1 VSSSGLSARS
11 GTGWQW
17 RTSRTGAA
25 LARVSTAAHTTRA
38 AETMG
43 PVSGPGQITVVI
55 DPADGAE
62 FARGFAPACRR
73 AGRFVVH
80 TSPRQR
86 WAWRMQTEVLTALGK
101 HWDRPVQ
108 GGDAT
113 VAQLAQ
119 AWLRAERA
127 RDLVVLRAHHRA
139 GPALDWLLSLPAQEG
154 LRLWLISPRPLPWT
168 DTATHVTVT
177 RADQVATSPILGG
190 GQSEGCRCE
199 DLNQHADLATPDA
212 AVATDPA
219 VATGP
224 ALAAHPAAATDLSV
238 ATAKRLRRLYGLEA
252 AALATATVLLGRP
265 TPDTV
270 AAAGVRVANDGRSLA
285 TVHTTEVAI
294 PEHARALVRGWAGRH
309 LPPPH
314 WAHDVAATY
323 LTLRL
328 EMAERHSAV
337 RLLDPALPPLRP
349 IVWHERYGPGA
360 AELSALTR
368 SRALGWRERTDHPRH
383 HIVALSDRCG

>member
-1 VSSSGLSARS
+1 VSNTGTSTRAS
-11 GTGWQW
+11 TGWQW
-17 RTSRTGAA
+17 HTSRTGAA
-25 LARVSTAAHTTRA
+25 LARLSTAAHTTQA

-43 PVSGPGQITVVI
+43 RTAPGPGQITVVI
-55 DPADGAE
+55 DPDDDAE
-62 FARGFAPACRR
+62 FARGFGEACRR

-101 HWDRPVQ
+101 HWDRPAQ

-127 RDLVVLRAHHRA
+127 RDLVVLRAHHLA
-139 GPALDWLLSLPAQEG
+139 GPALDWLLSLPAREG

-168 DTATHVTVT
+168 DTAAHVTVT
-177 RADQVATSPILGG
+177 RADQVATSPDLGG
-190 GQSEGCRCE
+190 GHPATCRCE
-199 DLNQHADLATPDA
+199 DLNQHADLATPDEM
-212 AVATDPA
+212 
-219 VATGP
+219 ATGP
-224 ALAAHPAAATDLSV
+224 TVATDLSV
-238 ATAKRLRRLYGLEA
+238 ATATRLRRLYDLEA

-270 AAAGVRVANDGRSLA
+270 AAARVRVATDGRSLA
-285 TVHTTEVAI
+285 IAHTTAVAI
-294 PEHARALVRGWAGRH
+294 PEPALALVRGWAGRH
-309 LPPPH
+309 LLPPH
-314 WAHDVAATY
+314 WAHEVAATY

-349 IVWHERYGPGA
+349 IAWHERYDPGA
-360 AELSALTR
+360 AELAALTR
-368 SRALGWRERTDHPRH
+368 SRALGWRERTHHPRH
-383 HIVALSDRCG
+383 QIVALSDRRG